1 MCKMSDFELLVLEKH
16 EIACEDFDALLGDY
30 VEGDLPEV
38 LEEKLNLHLESCSEC
53 QDGLELYQQV
63 IDIAGVIG
71 RSTEDDPMPSGVKR
85 RLHEKLNQSLG
96 LKLSTA
102 V

>member
-1 MCKMSDFELLVLEKH
+1 MCKLSDFELLILEKH
-16 EIACEDFDALLGDY
+16 QISCEDFDALLGDY
-30 VEGDLPEV
+30 VEGELSESIQA
-38 LEEKLNLHLESCSEC
+38 KLDEHLEHCPEC

-63 IDIAGVIG
+63 IDIAGMIG
-71 RSTEDDPMPSGVKR
+71 RAEQDEVMPTGVKR

-102 V
+102 L